1 MPIVNYV
8 REHMRFIEI
17 AKDEKITASERLLWY
32 ALMHIMNLNAKGNVW
47 PDDFIRISNDRLLLY
62 CPLGFDAMAKARN
75 GLKQRGLMDFTP
87 GKKNK
92 LSPAYRMNYFFP
104 ESAESNTGKT
114 DNIQGNNGG
123 NMRGNM
129 EGNMGGNNRDNVGG
143 NMGDFY
149 INYTSKPILSVN
161 RNPEEEDMNDDN
173 TAEARACEGAD
184 RLTGIYPPRNRR
196 LTQDET
202 QVYYWIMDT
211 LSDVESVCEM
221 YGFDGRKIIRR
232 IADSDVYPLDLVAYA
247 IGKTY
252 ERNKNYKLDNAAA
265 YTVKLLNDWREQG
278 FTCRE
283 DVQEAKGDVYHYG

>member
-8 REHMRFIEI
+8 REHTRFIEY
-17 AKDEKITASERLLWY
+17 ASDDKITASERLLWY
-32 ALMHIMNLNAKGNVW
+32 ALMHVMNQNAKGNVW
-47 PDDFIRISNDRLLLY
+47 PDGFIYISNDRLLLY

-75 GLKQRGLMDFTP
+75 GLKQRGLIDFTP

-104 ESAESNTGKT
+104 ESAESNTENT
-114 DNIQGNNGG
+114 DNMGGNNGD
-123 NMRGNM
+123 NMR
-129 EGNMGGNNRDNVGG
+129 GNMGGNNGDNPEG

-161 RNPEEEDMNDDN
+161 GNPVEEDIKDDS
-173 TAEARACEGAD
+173 TAADARARESAD
-184 RLTGIYPPRNRR
+184 RLTQIYPPRDRR
-196 LTQDET
+196 LSQEET
-202 QVYYWIMDT
+202 QVYYWIKDT
-211 LSDVESVCEM
+211 LSDVEAVCEM
-221 YGFDGRKIIRR
+221 YGFAGRRIIRR

-247 IGKTY
+247 IGKTH

-265 YTVKLLNDWREQG
+265 YTVKLLNDWKDQG

-283 DVQEAKGDVYHYG
+283 DVQETKGDVYHYG

>member
-32 ALMHIMNLNAKGNVW
+32 ALMHVMNLNAKRNVW

-75 GLKQRGLMDFTP
+75 GLKQRGLIDFTP

-104 ESAESNTGKT
+104 ESPDSNTEKT
-114 DNIQGNNGG
+114 DNMWGNNGDNMQDNNGG
-123 NMRGNM
+123 NIQ
-129 EGNMGGNNRDNVGG
+129 DNPGG

-161 RNPEEEDMNDDN
+161 GNPVEEDIKDDN
-173 TAEARACEGAD
+173 TAGDARAREGAD
-184 RLTGIYPPRNRR
+184 RLSGIYPPRNRR
-196 LTQDET
+196 LSQDET
-202 QVYYWIMDT
+202 RVYFWIKDS
-211 LSDVESVCEM
+211 LSDVESLCEM
-221 YGFDGRKIIRR
+221 YGFDGRRIIRR
-232 IADSDVYPLDLVAYA
+232 IADSDAYPLDLVAYA
-247 IGKTY
+247 IEKTHD
-252 ERNKNYKLDNAAA
+252 RNRNYPLDNAAA